1 MCVALV
7 EVVIEVMSDG
17 TPSLGCFCTVNTSG
31 HIQPTLLSSSL
42 SLNSCRDC
50 EMVVLDEVSSG
61 VLTSLGELVVEA
73 GAVEMPL
80 APSCRVTLAVGIDR
94 GQRSH

>member
-1 MCVALV
+1 M
-7 EVVIEVMSDG
+7 
-17 TPSLGCFCTVNTSG
+17 
-31 HIQPTLLSSSL
+31 
-42 SLNSCRDC
+42 SLNSRRDC

-61 VLTSLGELVVEA
+61 ALTSLSKLVVEA

-94 GQRSH
+94 GSAILTQQPRHKIKNILRLFESFINSISGLSGK